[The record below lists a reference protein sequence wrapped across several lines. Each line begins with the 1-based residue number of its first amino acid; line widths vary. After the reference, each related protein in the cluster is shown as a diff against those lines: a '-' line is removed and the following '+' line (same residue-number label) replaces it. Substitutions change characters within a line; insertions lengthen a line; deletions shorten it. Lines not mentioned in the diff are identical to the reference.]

1 MHKSADLHFEIPAG
15 VSDIWPSEMHEP
27 LIVCIFFP
35 YISRAPWEL
44 RNTGLLVDV
53 ARSLSGLRKSDHAVL
68 GSVLSELFV
77 QARSMD
83 SLSVRKLSKLLSG
96 SRSVAFPS
104 AESFQ

>member
-27 LIVCIFFP
+27 LIFCMFFP

-53 ARSLSGLRKSDHAVL
+53 ARSLSWLRKSDHAVL
-68 GSVLSELFV
+68 GSVLSELFI

-83 SLSVRKLSKLLSG
+83 SLSFRKLSKLLSG
-96 SRSVAFPS
+96 FRSVAFPG
-104 AESFQ
+104 AESIQ